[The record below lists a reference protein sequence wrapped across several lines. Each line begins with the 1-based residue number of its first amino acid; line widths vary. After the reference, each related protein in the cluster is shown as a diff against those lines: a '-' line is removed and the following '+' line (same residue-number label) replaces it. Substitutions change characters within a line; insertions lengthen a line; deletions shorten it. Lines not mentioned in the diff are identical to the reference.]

1 MIDLKSVV
9 EKYPECLDSATK
21 FKSYMMDLYPDNS
34 NKARIR
40 ILADIVDCG
49 IALEI
54 KNGKTDNISI
64 SNFCNTMENQY
75 GYSAK
80 LVEECLDQFIIAFG
94 FKTEATKVPPRTT
107 ENILNNDCAIA
118 MIGIGGA
125 GGNAINKANKQNGIS
140 LISIDDGIEWT
151 DTSKADEKIS
161 INLKPGYNDTYT
173 IADSDVAKIDA
184 VTSRFSIIFIF
195 AGLGGK
201 TGTNISPTVIR
212 SAQKN
217 GAMVITVMTKPFLFE
232 GKDRANIAENGEK
245 NIKEISDCYIVVANE
260 LLKFVSS
267 AKLTFSNAFLFV
279 DELIAEIVQVILN
292 CIPPSISSQKT
303 ISDESKKKIIEEI
316 NRLVPDY
323 KIVESVGPVIENKLN
338 LQNINKT
345 EDSLQQTSTNS
356 RQDLSSQIERNYIR
370 KRQAHISAGPHHSV
384 GIRNDG
390 TVISVGANFFGD
402 CDVENWKDI
411 IAVSASDART
421 IGLKSNGKV
430 IATKFTGKSTL
441 NPGKWDVSDWAN
453 IVEVSAGPSHTVG
466 LRADGTVVATRYLG
480 DSQLYHGQCDVSRWR
495 DIVAIAA
502 GYSYTVGLKSDGTV
516 VTTKYINSKVGDFFN
531 LHELSKWKNIVAV
544 TAGGFHTVGLKS
556 DGTVLA
562 VGAVGSSDHGQYN
575 VNGWT
580 DIVAVSA
587 GAFHTVGLRSNGT
600 VVATGS
606 NNVGECDVND
616 WSDIVA
622 ISAGSS
628 QTLGLKSDGT
638 VVATG
643 SGLIKECKNMISD
656 INTWS
661 CIKLPK
667 ILNTQK
673 EFDEK
678 KQKQLNAIRDQ
689 RNRYQSQGVCQ
700 YCGSQFDG
708 FIFKKCSNCGKPKD
722 Y

>member
-54 KNGKTDNISI
+54 KNGKTDSISI

-75 GYSAK
+75 GYSVK
-80 LVEECLDQFIIAFG
+80 LVEECIDQFVIAFG
-94 FKTEATKVPPRTT
+94 FETEATTVAPQTT
-107 ENILNNDCAIA
+107 ENILKNDCAIA

-125 GGNAINKANKQNGIS
+125 GGNTINKAKKQNGIS

-161 INLKPGYNDTYT
+161 INLKPGYNNTYS

-184 VTSRFSIIFIF
+184 VTSRFPIILIF
-195 AGLGGK
+195 AGLGGR
-201 TGTNISPTVIR
+201 TGTNITPTVIQ
-212 SAQKN
+212 SAQKH
-217 GAMVITVMTKPFLFE
+217 GAMVITIMTKPFLFE

-260 LLKFVSS
+260 LLKFASS
-267 AKLTFSNAFLFV
+267 AKITFSNAFLFV

-292 CIPPSISSQKT
+292 CIPSSVSNQKT

-316 NRLVPDY
+316 NRLVPDH
-323 KIVESVGPVIENKLN
+323 KIVESVGPVIENKPK
-338 LQNINKT
+338 LQNINEI
-345 EDSLQQTSTNS
+345 EDSLQQTSANS
-356 RQDLSSQIERNYIR
+356 CQDLSTQIERSYIR
-370 KRQAHISAGPHHSV
+370 NRQAHISAGPHHTV
-384 GIRNDG
+384 GIKNDG
-390 TVISVGANFFGD
+390 TVVAVGANFFGD
-402 CDVENWKDI
+402 CDVANWKDI

-421 IGLKSNGKV
+421 IGLQSNGKV
-430 IATKFTGKSTL
+430 VATKYTGNPSGYTGKC
-441 NPGKWDVSDWAN
+441 DVSDWTN
-453 IVEVSAGPSHTVG
+453 VVEISAGPSHTVG
-466 LRADGTVVATRYLG
+466 LKADGTVVATRYLG
-480 DSQLYHGQCDVSRWR
+480 DPQSYNGQCDVSRWR

-502 GYSYTVGLKSDGTV
+502 GYSYTVGLKSDGTIV
-516 VTTKYINSKVGDFFN
+516 ATKYINSKVGDFFN
-531 LHELSKWKNIVAV
+531 LLELSKWKNIVAV
-544 TAGGFHTVGLKS
+544 TTGGFHTVGLKS
-556 DGTVLA
+556 DGTVIA
-562 VGAVGSSDHGQYN
+562 VGAGGSSDHGQYN
-575 VNGWT
+575 VKGWS
-580 DIVAVSA
+580 DIVAVAA
-587 GAFHTVGLRSNGT
+587 GTFHTVGLRSNGT
-600 VVATGS
+600 VVATGY
-606 NNVGECDVND
+606 NVVGQCDVSG

-622 ISAGSS
+622 IYAGSS
-628 QTLGLKSDGT
+628 QTIGLKSDGS

-643 SGLIKECKNMISD
+643 SGIHKACSNMIAD

-667 ILNTQK
+667 ILNSQK
-673 EFDEK
+673 ELDEE
-678 KQKQLNAIRDQ
+678 KQKQLNAIRVQRDQ
-689 RNRYQSQGVCQ
+689 YQNQGVCQ
-700 YCGSQFDG
+700 YCGSQFSG